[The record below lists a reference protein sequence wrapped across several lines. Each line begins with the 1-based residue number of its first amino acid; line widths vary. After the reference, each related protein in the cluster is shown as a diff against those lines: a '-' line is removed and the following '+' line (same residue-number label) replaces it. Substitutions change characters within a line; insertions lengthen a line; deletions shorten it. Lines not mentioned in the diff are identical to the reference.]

1 MTPAPSLAAQRV
13 ALQVQLR
20 VQRHEVA
27 EQLFES
33 KVGGRFPRSTTMRV
47 LIGQPELAVRLLAL
61 IAGPRVAGSVTAL
74 LVVAQVLRAARS
86 QP

>member
-1 MTPAPSLAAQRV
+1 MTLAPSLAAQRV

-33 KVGGRFPRSTTMRV
+33 KAAGRFPRSTTMRV
-47 LIGQPELAVRLLAL
+47 FMHQPGLAGWLVAL
-61 IAGPRVAGSVTAL
+61 IAGPRVAGSVSAL
-74 LVVAQVLRAARS
+74 LTMVQMLRAART
-86 QP
+86 